1 MHCFDKHEQISE
13 TLNIGSINIKRNYFR
28 VELRNYQNEG
38 FFISSIHGTDD
49 IELLEAVGRESS
61 ELSKASLVLRM
72 LNFVRDLIKT

>member
-13 TLNIGSINIKRNYFR
+13 TLNIGSINIKRNYLR

-49 IELLEAVGRESS
+49 IELLEAVGKESS
-61 ELSKASLVLRM
+61 ELSKASLALRI